1 MQAAQRITPGRLC
14 WRLRHR
20 GWPLDQPV
28 AWRKALEGWQAHGE
42 VDVDREVLCHRQP
55 LPCATE
61 TERWISC
68 GTPSQWTAPA
78 QRDFLTISGP
88 WSQVSEARSRYWVA
102 AELNDRPRKRLGFE
116 FRRLARGTDDAFDF
130 LTEDGIAVEGSAA
143 RDGCG
148 GQMMRM
154 ARRGR
159 SSPGATASVTIA
171 ARSNARAPR
180 CRR

>member
-1 MQAAQRITPGRLC
+1 VPKRCGKAPAHRECKRPRELLRAACVGGSGTEAGRLTSP
-14 WRLRHR
+14 LRGGR
-20 GWPLDQPV
+20 
-28 AWRKALEGWQAHGE
+28 
-42 VDVDREVLCHRQP
+42 
-55 LPCATE
+55 
-61 TERWISC
+61 
-68 GTPSQWTAPA
+68 
-78 QRDFLTISGP
+78 
-88 WSQVSEARSRYWVA
+88 RSRGG
-102 AELNDRPRKRLGFE
+102 K
-116 FRRLARGTDDAFDF
+116 RLARGTDDAFDF